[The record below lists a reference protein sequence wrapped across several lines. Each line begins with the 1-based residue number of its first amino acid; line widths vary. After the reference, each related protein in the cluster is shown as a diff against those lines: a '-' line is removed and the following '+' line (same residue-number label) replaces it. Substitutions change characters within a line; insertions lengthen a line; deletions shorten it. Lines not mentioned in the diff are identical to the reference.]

1 MTNDD
6 DGLLCKLCD
15 PILIIVKDFSQDINT
30 HIENIESNFENL
42 DQLQKIWVARLVGL

>member
-1 MTNDD
+1 MTNDDD

-30 HIENIESNFENL
+30 HILSTKRVIL
-42 DQLQKIWVARLVGL
+42 RI